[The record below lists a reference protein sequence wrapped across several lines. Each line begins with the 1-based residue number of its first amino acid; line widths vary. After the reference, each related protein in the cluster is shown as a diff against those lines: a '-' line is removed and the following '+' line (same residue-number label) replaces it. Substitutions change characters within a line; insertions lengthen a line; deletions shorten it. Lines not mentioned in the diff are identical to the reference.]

1 MPSVRTLP
9 GVRTLTLP
17 DGTRVVADRVKEVTL
32 RLATL
37 DRAPCVERYFAW
49 MHFNPDW
56 DTIPNELTIN
66 SSGFVLRDVKLNA
79 WYIQRVWCSD
89 PNAGVRLRVTSRD
102 AETRQVVDSQMVYV
116 AGLRDATAMMVNW
129 LRVRRGL
136 LDTLG
141 VEVITHDTRVP
152 VIVISGI
159 AVGAAP

>member
-1 MPSVRTLP
+1 MPVTVMP

-17 DGTRVVADRVKEVTL
+17 DGTRVVADVARDVTL
-32 RLATL
+32 RLASH
-37 DRAPCVERYFAW
+37 DRAPCVERYFSW
-49 MHFNPDW
+49 MHFDPDW
-56 DTIPNELTIN
+56 DAIPNELTVS
-66 SSGFVLRDVKLNA
+66 SSGFVLRDVKLDA
-79 WYIQRVWCSD
+79 WYIQRVWCSE

-102 AETRQVVDSQMVYV
+102 AETRQVIDSQMVYV
-116 AGLRDATAMMVNW
+116 AGLRDAAATMVNW
-129 LRVRRGL
+129 LRVRRD